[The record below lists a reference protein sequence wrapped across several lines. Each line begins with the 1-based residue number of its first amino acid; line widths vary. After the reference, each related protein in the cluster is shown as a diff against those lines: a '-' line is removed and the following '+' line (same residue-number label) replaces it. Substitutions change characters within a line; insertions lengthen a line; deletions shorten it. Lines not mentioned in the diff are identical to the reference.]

1 MRTVTS
7 QTRQGSGHDWDD
19 ARKAALFADIVSLKL
34 SIEEAARQHGLRVDV
49 IQEWLRLFRRSA
61 LLAFDERLKKTLI
74 DQGANADT
82 LTAAEFT
89 GHIEDIS
96 IADLVQTIEIAGKDA
111 VITVTHGSQSS
122 RIWCSAG
129 AIIDA
134 ESGRLMG
141 EGAVYRIL
149 ALEHGR
155 MVADLRPEPRVR
167 TIYAATHRLLIE
179 AMRRKDE
186 VDRLEYRLGDTDRF
200 YRLGERST
208 HARVHVSTDE
218 LSLLR
223 LFDGPRRVGDVM
235 AQSTLGDLE
244 TLTALERLVNDG
256 YLTVAEAAPLPASLT
271 GDVDSEPD
279 SDSDPLRG
287 ALDDDLDDE
296 LDASAAGVTPAH
308 AEEPSSP
315 TSFGPVAISE
325 RLERRAPGVMPRWV
339 YAAITTAVLGPA
351 AFWFGETMFNMRA
364 SRIARSGQQA
374 AAASAVAS
382 DVSSLGDPT
391 DDGTP
396 TFVVSTRVEP
406 STALIWLDHHPVATG
421 RLGIVLPK
429 DGTTHELRVAA
440 DGFIPTTLLFADVP
454 PPREIRLET
463 LKLPAPPAAEARTRL
478 PEAPST
484 VTSALRAQPPR
495 PAPRRRPP
503 VERPRAINA
512 TQKGALELV
521 PFGEPHVQII
531 DEDPPNISVIE

>member
-1 MRTVTS
+1 VTS

-111 VITVTHGSQSS
+111 VITVTHGKQSS

-141 EGAVYRIL
+141 EAAVYRIL

-186 VDRLEYRLGDTDRF
+186 VDRLERELGDTDRF

-244 TLTALERLVNDG
+244 TLTALERLVSDG

-271 GDVDSEPD
+271 GDSDPGPD
-279 SDSDPLRG
+279 SDSDPLMG
-287 ALDDDLDDE
+287 ALDDDDLDESDSGATRAYA
-296 LDASAAGVTPAH
+296 DA
-308 AEEPSSP
+308 EPSSP

-325 RLERRAPGVMPRWV
+325 RLDRRPPSVTPRWV

-351 AFWFGETMFNMRA
+351 AFWFGETMFNLRA
-364 SRIARSGQQA
+364 ARVARSVEA
-374 AAASAVAS
+374 ATASAAAS
-382 DVSSLGDPT
+382 DVTPLIDPT

-396 TFVVSTRVEP
+396 TFAVSTRVEP

-463 LKLPAPPAAEARTRL
+463 LKQPALPAPEARA

-484 VTSALRAQPPR
+484 VTSALRAQPAR
-495 PAPRRRPP
+495 PAPRRRPA
-503 VERPRAINA
+503 VERPRATGVA
-512 TQKGALELV
+512 QKGALELV

-531 DEDPPNISVIE
+531 DEDPPSIHVIE